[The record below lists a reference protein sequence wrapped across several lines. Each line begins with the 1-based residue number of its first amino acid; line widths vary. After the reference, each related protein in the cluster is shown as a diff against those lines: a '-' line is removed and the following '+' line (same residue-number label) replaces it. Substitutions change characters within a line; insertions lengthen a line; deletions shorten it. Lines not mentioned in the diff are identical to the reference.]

1 MMTKTIT
8 THKRGFFGR
17 IWQILF
23 WLFQAAMIALIWAN
37 YTAVQESNGSCEGE
51 AACQAGVAIGGSMI
65 AAGGWFVWMIGTVIL
80 GILMLATRG
89 KLVTTEI

>member
-1 MMTKTIT
+1 MTTTIT

-23 WLFQAAMIALIWAN
+23 WLFQAVMVAMVFATFSAGGDGIANCA
-37 YTAVQESNGSCEGE
+37 GD
-51 AACQAGVAIGGSMI
+51 AACEAGTVLGGGLI
-65 AAGGWFVWMIGTVIL
+65 AATGWFVWILGTVIL

-89 KLVTTEI
+89 KLVTKQI

>member
-1 MMTKTIT
+1 MTTTIT

-23 WLFQAAMIALIWAN
+23 WLFQAAMIALVFAN
-37 YTAVQESNGSCEGE
+37 ITSGADLATACEGE
-51 AACQAGVAIGGSMI
+51 TACEVGTAIGGGLI
-65 AAGGWFVWMIGTVIL
+65 AATGWFVWVLGTVIL

-89 KLVTTEI
+89 KLVTKTV